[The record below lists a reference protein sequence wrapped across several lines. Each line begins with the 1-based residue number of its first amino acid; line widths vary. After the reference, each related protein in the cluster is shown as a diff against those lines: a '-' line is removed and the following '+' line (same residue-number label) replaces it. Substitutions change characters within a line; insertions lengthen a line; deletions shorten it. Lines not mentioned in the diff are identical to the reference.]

1 MSVNFYTFP
10 NVDDV
15 GVSAWCSGMSIERAG
30 VGWRGGALLFSELSW
45 NCWQCCRCWL
55 PAATSCQLPRLQS
68 ADRSCGRGAAAAEE
82 GCRVFA
88 CGPRQFVRQQRGL
101 GTSYYS
107 HPRLCVCWSHAAWL
121 WSYLLQWKLLT
132 LQLPSCK
139 LGTSQQ
145 LPTLP
150 LLHLC
155 PV

>member
-1 MSVNFYTFP
+1 MNCLEKEWYP
-10 NVDDV
+10 LK
-15 GVSAWCSGMSIERAG
+15 
-30 VGWRGGALLFSELSW
+30 VGWKSAIIKPISILHFPIGRCSCIYIFVTLRH
-45 NCWQCCRCWL
+45 NC
-55 PAATSCQLPRLQS
+55 AHFVLQWS
-68 ADRSCGRGAAAAEE
+68 ADRSCGRGVAAAEE